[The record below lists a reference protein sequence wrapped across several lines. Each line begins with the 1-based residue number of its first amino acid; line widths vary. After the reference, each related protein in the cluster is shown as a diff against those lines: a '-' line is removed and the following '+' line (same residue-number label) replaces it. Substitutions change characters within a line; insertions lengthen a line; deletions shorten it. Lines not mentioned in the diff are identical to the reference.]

1 MYTFLVLFFFPNYPP
16 VVIVFVAKPIKE
28 STSKPVTSPIVRR
41 ESWKTTAMTPLP
53 FIDIVKIQLLSQ
65 APGNIS
71 FINITNILLIL
82 LIV

>member
-16 VVIVFVAKPIKE
+16 VVIVFVAKPIKG

-65 APGNIS
+65 APGNIT